1 MLNGM
6 DILVRDGEA
15 KGVLSERLT
24 THRKCQSEV
33 SGQMQMHINIKAKL
47 PYQILTACK
56 VTIDT

>member
-15 KGVLSERLT
+15 KGFLSERLA

-47 PYQILTACK
+47 PYQILTGM
-56 VTIDT
+56 